1 MSKVT
6 NLLAA
11 LLVVV
16 GFSANAD
23 MVTLNGTEVGVYQ
36 IDDSVTSFE
45 EFYDHDSTHKWSTAL
60 PYAQSNTAVFFIAEL
75 NDQLALFGLFD
86 AYTTNK
92 TGSGRATFDFTMNS
106 GNANYLLV
114 DDSGDPRNNNQ
125 IAFTWGDQYGDGF
138 ILGFDTAF
146 GIDFDTQ
153 LTNRSG
159 LGNGVQFLSFDA
171 NNQATTIALQSG
183 NFNVAAVPEPAML
196 ALFATALLGFAGFR
210 RAGSKR

>member
-16 GFSANAD
+16 GFSAKAD

-36 IDDSVTSFE
+36 IDGSVTSFE

-92 TGSGRATFDFTMNS
+92 TGSGRANFDFTMNS

-125 IAFTWGDQYGDGF
+125 IAFTWGDKYGDGF
-138 ILGFDTAF
+138 ILGFNTAF

-196 ALFATALLGFAGFR
+196 TLFATALLGFAGFR